1 MSLLFG
7 TVRTTTCS
15 WGKDFVQGEELPQL
29 FNNFDV
35 LVAQPWT
42 SRRELLGLVYGF
54 NLDSLRPDTSFEV
67 RQLSRQAA
75 SNDQFIVSGSSQP
88 SQPRLAPFP

>member
-1 MSLLFG
+1 MLFG
-7 TVRTTTCS
+7 TVHTTTCS
-15 WGKDFVQGEELPQL
+15 WGKDFLQGEELPQL
-29 FNNFDV
+29 FNNFDA
-35 LVAQPWT
+35 LVAQSWT

-54 NLDSLRPDTSFEV
+54 SLDSLHPDTSFEE

-75 SNDQFIVSGSSQP
+75 MNDQFITSGSSQP